1 MGDIQGGVPPVEIS
15 KQVAYAAARER
26 GDLDD
31 LPTEGPELLEKF
43 LLTLDQQAQTNEAGR
58 IVARSLALRHP
69 TGPLIRTLVRAVVRE
84 DANFHTYQML
94 EATVAQHREWGDAE
108 QGGHI
113 LLAGARY
120 IAAHSP
126 TQREMLQTAE
136 IVQRLHGGEDLH
148 EQGGL
153 SRYY

>member
-1 MGDIQGGVPPVEIS
+1 M
-15 KQVAYAAARER
+15 
-26 GDLDD
+26 
-31 LPTEGPELLEKF
+31 
-43 LLTLDQQAQTNEAGR
+43 
-58 IVARSLALRHP
+58 
-69 TGPLIRTLVRAVVRE
+69 RAVVRE
-84 DANFHTYQML
+84 DANVHTYRML
-94 EATVAQHREWGDAE
+94 EATVQQHREWGDTE

-113 LLAGARY
+113 LMAGARY

-136 IVQRLHGGEDLH
+136 IVQRLARGEDLH